1 MAPADYMPFVT
12 PVLLVGIFMWMWREH
27 RELRSYFDSR
37 LDKADERINGLQ
49 SNFDS
54 RFDKVDERFDKVD
67 ERFDKVDERFDK
79 VDERFD
85 KVDERFD
92 KVDERFEGVN
102 GRFEGVNGRFDGLQ
116 SEMRADFRV
125 FHKSLNELSMRVG
138 RLEGVVMHTYGGALY
153 GD

>member
-54 RFDKVDERFDKVD
+54 RFDKVDERFD
-67 ERFDKVDERFDK
+67 
-79 VDERFD
+79 
-85 KVDERFD
+85 
-92 KVDERFEGVN
+92 
-102 GRFEGVNGRFDGLQ
+102 GVNGRFDGLQ
-116 SEMRADFRV
+116 S
-125 FHKSLNELSMRVG
+125 
-138 RLEGVVMHTYGGALY
+138 
-153 GD
+153 